1 MAGVV
6 PVIRVVLISL
16 LGTRRLMDARRGVNG
31 VYCWQDGGRT
41 MGNVGRMVVDIVRVM
56 EESDRMV
63 GEM

>member
-41 MGNVGRMVVDIVRVM
+41 MGNVGRMVVDISRA
-56 EESDRMV
+56 MV
-63 GEM
+63 E